1 MRTARESKLTQQERI
16 QAYLDTSCKMTR
28 GPTVCLGSYATLMTT
43 AVIILSTLYQYT
55 EGTKDDRTQIEIHQ
69 NVIQED
75 ASSEDMENKEEGN
88 QTCNRVDWIG
98 FELMA
103 LLIGISILYKCAMEG
118 KSWYQKRKQ
127 SEAEAK
133 QREYE
138 EMEDTIRLMVH
149 ILMQEK
155 KTIRKHGE
163 PEETKH
169 DEPILATYERWDALT
184 ERMNDMGLLTVC

>member
-16 QAYLDTSCKMTR
+16 QAYLDTSCKMTC
-28 GPTVCLGSYATLMTT
+28 GPTVCLGSYATLMTIT
-43 AVIILSTLYQYT
+43 VIILSTLYQNT
-55 EGTKDDRTQIEIHQ
+55 EGTNDDRTQIQIHQ

-118 KSWYQKRKQ
+118 KSWYQIVNNQKLKRNK
-127 SEAEAK
+127 EN
-133 QREYE
+133 
-138 EMEDTIRLMVH
+138 M
-149 ILMQEK
+149 K
-155 KTIRKHGE
+155 KWKT
-163 PEETKH
+163 PS
-169 DEPILATYERWDALT
+169 D
-184 ERMNDMGLLTVC
+184 